1 MATATACDN
10 ASDVESTSDYD
21 DVHDTSWQ
29 PDFDEL
35 EDDGAPVTDV
45 SNSSDRVSNF
55 LLIGFHCLMRLLTK
69 CMECGSE
76 CHVIRK
82 VHCGFQLHLTLLC
95 SRNREIE
102 WKSCE
107 TVRQRATLNVIVP
120 AAAVLCGLTFTPLQ
134 HFFQCMDLMSISLDT
149 YFRVQR
155 RLICPI
161 VRHRWEQMMCEIL
174 VLLQDDVEPVIAADG
189 QFDSS
194 GHCAKY
200 CTVMFVH
207 MNTGLVCGLRT
218 VQVSMC
224 SSSAAM
230 EQLAFTQLLNWI
242 EDHHVVPHLICTDRH
257 SGIRKFMSKQ
267 RPHII
272 HEFDAW
278 HMAKSLLKALSKA
291 CHKSVEVQRQ
301 LGPWVKSIV
310 AHLWYCS
317 AKCDRS
323 HGMVS
328 MFVGITNHVVNVH
341 K

>member
-95 SRNREIE
+95 SRNHEIE

-161 VRHRWEQMMCEIL
+161 VRHSLGTKWCVRFWCFYRTTL
-174 VLLQDDVEPVIAADG
+174 KPVIAADG
-189 QFDSS
+189 QFDSP

-200 CTVMFVH
+200 VHSHVCAHVHRSFVRVA
-207 MNTGLVCGLRT
+207 NCAS
-218 VQVSMC
+218 Q
-224 SSSAAM
+224 
-230 EQLAFTQLLNWI
+230 
-242 EDHHVVPHLICTDRH
+242 HV
-257 SGIRKFMSKQ
+257 
-267 RPHII
+267 
-272 HEFDAW
+272 
-278 HMAKSLLKALSKA
+278 
-291 CHKSVEVQRQ
+291 
-301 LGPWVKSIV
+301 
-310 AHLWYCS
+310 
-317 AKCDRS
+317 
-323 HGMVS
+323 
-328 MFVGITNHVVNVH
+328 
-341 K
+341 